1 MVENGVDRKGRIG
14 MLREQGLKMKVK
26 QLAVKIDREKSIW
39 FASVIDQT
47 TREYSLP
54 KRCRILASSTKQPTE
69 VEQFM
74 GIVKATRPYAL
85 DDRNIKATL
94 DLCNVA
100 MLNSIEHVLKNSKIL
115 EEPNI
120 GIVCLVDLIII

>member
-1 MVENGVDRKGRIG
+1 
-14 MLREQGLKMKVK
+14 
-26 QLAVKIDREKSIW
+26 
-39 FASVIDQT
+39 
-47 TREYSLP
+47 
-54 KRCRILASSTKQPTE
+54 
-69 VEQFM
+69 M

-100 MLNSIEHVLKNSKIL
+100 MLDSMEHVLKNSKIL